1 MALNVCGSCT
11 TKFAVGLKRCPHC
24 ASTDFCEDDM
34 PKITVHGGPSDATVD
49 EEPEGTDTEVADEAA
64 PDGPEWH
71 GEHGPELVETQGG
84 EDVSAGT
91 DSSTSSEK
99 QSEKPE
105 PNEKQA
111 PSPAP
116 TTASRSAKARTA
128 KASTARSTGGDQE
141 TGSSKTTSSDEASK

>member
-1 MALNVCGSCT
+1 MALNVCGGCT

-49 EEPEGTDTEVADEAA
+49 EEPEASGTAAEGEDTGQAVAE
-64 PDGPEWH
+64 PE
-71 GEHGPELVETQGG
+71 PQVESDAEGG

-105 PNEKQA
+105 QSEKQD
-111 PSPAP
+111 PSPAR
-116 TTASRSAKARTA
+116 TTASRSAKARTV
-128 KASTARSTGGDQE
+128 KGSTARSTGGAPE
-141 TGSSKTTSSDEASK
+141 SGSSATTSDK